1 MSLTKY
7 HFISGLPRS
16 GSTLLAA
23 ILRQNPRFQAG
34 MSSAVGAL
42 VNAVLAQMSAGSE
55 VSSLLNQTQRKDI
68 MQSLFDAYYKNDLDK
83 DVIFDTNRMWSAK
96 LPLLMD
102 LFPGA
107 KMIACVRNVGWV
119 MDSIERQFRSNPYEN
134 SKLFGGNMSRSTVYQ
149 RCEGLAQHDQMV
161 GYSWAGLREAF
172 YGEHAKSL
180 LVIDYDLLA
189 QAPEKIM
196 RLLYQFIDE
205 PYFQH
210 DFETLE
216 YDAPEFDLQIGAP
229 GLHRVKPKVEF
240 TERRTVLPP
249 DLFDKYSKLTFW
261 SDPSGSAANVIAPK
275 LNVKENES

>member
-1 MSLTKY
+1 MTQAKY

-23 ILRQNPRFQAG
+23 ILMQNPRFQAG
-34 MSSAVGAL
+34 MSSGVGAL
-42 VNAVLAQMSAGSE
+42 VNAVLTQMSAGSE
-55 VSSLLNQTQRKDI
+55 VSNLIDQTQRKDI
-68 MQSLFDAYYKNDLDK
+68 TQSLFDSYYKNYSEK
-83 DVIFDTNRMWSAK
+83 EVIFDTNRMWSAK
-96 LPLLMD
+96 LPMLMD
-102 LFPGA
+102 LFPNS
-107 KMIACVRNVGWV
+107 KMIACVRNVAWV
-119 MDSIERQFRSNPYEN
+119 MDSIERQFRGNPYEN
-134 SKLFGGNMSRSTVYQ
+134 SKLFGVNMSRSTVYQ

-189 QAPEKIM
+189 KAPEKVI

-205 PYFQH
+205 PYFEH

-216 YDAPEFDLQIGAP
+216 YDAPDFDLQLGAA
-229 GLHRVKPKVEF
+229 GLHKVKPKVEF
-240 TERRTVLPP
+240 TERRTILPP

-275 LNVKENES
+275 LNMKEIES

>member
-1 MSLTKY
+1 MSLAKY

-55 VSSLLNQTQRKDI
+55 VSSLLSQTQRKDV
-68 MQSLFDAYYKNDLDK
+68 MQALFDAYYKNELNK
-83 DVIFDTNRMWSAK
+83 EVIFDTNRMWSSK

-102 LFPGA
+102 LFPRA

-216 YDAPEFDLQIGAP
+216 YDAPDFDLQLGAP

>member
-1 MSLTKY
+1 MNPQF

-23 ILRQNPRFQAG
+23 ILKQNPRFAAG
-34 MSSAVGAL
+34 MSSPVASFVSSL
-42 VNAVLAQMSAGSE
+42 LAQVSAGSE
-55 VSSLLNQTQRKDI
+55 FAVQVDNVQRKALLKG
-68 MQSLFDAYYKNDLDK
+68 LFNSFYEREKDK
-83 DVIFDTNRMWSAK
+83 EVIFDTNRMWCAK
-96 LPLLMD
+96 LPTLLD
-102 LFPGA
+102 LYPDA
-107 KMIACVRNVGWV
+107 KVIACVRNVAWV

-149 RCEGLAQHDQMV
+149 RCESLAQHDQMV
-161 GYSWAGLREAF
+161 GYAWAALREAF

-180 LVIDYDLLA
+180 LVIDYDFLA
-189 QAPEKIM
+189 HAPEKVM

-210 DFETLE
+210 DFERLE
-216 YDAPEFDLQIGAP
+216 YDAPDFDLQLGTP
-229 GLHRVKPKVEF
+229 GLHKVRPRVEY
-240 TERRTVLPP
+240 TERRTILPP
-249 DLFDKYSKLTFW
+249 DLFEKYSKLTFW